1 MTGKTHTPEA
11 RSHKGHHHHRH
22 HQSHT
27 HSQEMAM
34 DHNYQNSVL
43 RRFLHTLATATTQH
57 PIESITFCLILAS
70 FSYFTLFNTI
80 RHSTFFD
87 INNIEIY
94 QPATV
99 IANPDMNFF
108 VPFDKRTNKIPR
120 NAQQLQLKQVLV
132 TATDAAAMVTLEKDG
147 DATDNGIKKSV
158 LSSVLQLQTL
168 IEDQVLV
175 APFQLWDRD
184 VLQNLV
190 HDGKVQ
196 ATVTENLETNDYL
209 FKDLRSTHII
219 KTNARASTGNDSTN
233 TATGADFASFSPALV
248 LSYAFDANGP
258 FQTRL
263 AQAWESKV
271 AHLNTPT
278 MKSQS
283 RLLEDEKS
291 TLAWIGAALLDVTH
305 KIEALVQKASNIDV
319 FVILS
324 AYMIMFCSFGLLF
337 VNMRKLGSQ
346 FTLALSVLVG
356 GGFAFMGAVITVH
369 NLGVYVN
376 PIQLSEAIPFFIITV
391 GYERAYTLSKAVLRP
406 TSNAEHAP
414 ESIQKHVVSALESV
428 GPILIRNCAIEIAVL
443 LCGFLS
449 GIPGLKEFCL
459 LAAFMLAYDLGLL
472 FTFYTAILT
481 LKLELRRIRETSK
494 SHTYFRELTIK
505 ALLGSGPE
513 NTTEKSTPV
522 SESESEHVPESV
534 SSSKTET
541 RFVAKIKLGLIVG
554 FVAMHLFNVCTT
566 LTTPSVMDAAAG
578 SSVDVAAPSVAPV
591 LQSLLAIHRA
601 SSLKDLPMI
610 VEVAPALTF
619 QHQALS
625 QSVVAHWTERPIE
638 KLFGLWSY
646 LIQDPVLSKY
656 ISLALAGSLLLNI
669 FLLNVAK
676 QSRQAPIAAT
686 VSPSASAAAAPTT
699 STVTTVV
706 ATTTKIAA
714 QKAASAPKIM
724 PGHVMKVESLPE
736 PKAVVETAIA
746 KEAQWM
752 LVRPMDD
759 CMALVKSSAGAAAI
773 TDEEIVML
781 VSNNKIPAYALEKT
795 LGDLTRAVKI
805 RRAIISRAT
814 HTKTLES
821 SLLPMHYYDYSK
833 VMGQCCENVI
843 GYMPLPV
850 GVAGP
855 FNIDG
860 EMLYLPMA
868 TTEGTLIASTSRG
881 CKAINAGGGAT
892 TVLLADGMTRGPCV
906 EFPNVIEAGAAKK
919 WLENEGLQ
927 VMQDA
932 FNSTTR
938 FGRLRKL
945 KVAVAGRLVYI
956 RFTTTTGDAMG
967 MNMISKGCERALEV
981 LGEHF
986 PNMTVVSLSGNYCTD
1001 KKPAAIN
1008 WIEGRGKSVVAE
1020 AVIPGKIVENVL
1032 KTTVRALVEL
1042 NLDKN
1047 LIGSAMAG
1055 AMGGFNAHAANILTA
1070 VYLATGQDPAQNVES
1085 SNCITLMKA
1094 INNGEDLLI
1103 SCTMPSIE
1111 VGTLGGGTALPPQAS
1126 MLEMLGVR
1134 GSHPETPG
1142 ANAQRLARIICAGV
1156 MAGELSLCAAL
1167 AAGHLV
1173 KAHMVHNRA
1182 PAAATTAAITA
1193 GPNNTTSTTTTTTTT
1208 TTKSLTLTASPVP
1221 SMEPILGSLKA

>member
-1 MTGKTHTPEA
+1 MTGKTHTPDQRA
-11 RSHKGHHHHRH
+11 RKSH
-22 HQSHT
+22 
-27 HSQEMAM
+27 HSDDLDAIAL
-34 DHNYQNSVL
+34 DSRYRNSVL
-43 RRFLHTLATATTQH
+43 RRFLHILATLTTQH
-57 PIESITFCLILAS
+57 PIESISLCLILAS
-70 FSYFTLFNTI
+70 FAYFTLFNTI

-87 INNIEIY
+87 INNVVVY

-99 IANPDMNFF
+99 IAKPGLDRFL
-108 VPFDKRTNKIPR
+108 PFDKTSKIPR

-132 TATDAAAMVTLEKDG
+132 TADPSSTIDG
-147 DATDNGIKKSV
+147 ENLNKPV
-158 LSSVLQLQTL
+158 LASVLQLQTL

-175 APFQLWDRD
+175 SPLQLWDRD
-184 VLQNLV
+184 MQSLIQDGNVL
-190 HDGKVQ
+190 
-196 ATVTENLETNDYL
+196 ATVTENIETLDYL
-209 FKDLRSTHII
+209 FKDLRSTVV
-219 KTNARASTGNDSTN
+219 KNNLVNDSTLLSGVAPE
-233 TATGADFASFSPALV
+233 TRTTPALV

-258 FQTRL
+258 FQSRL

-271 AHLNTPT
+271 AHLNMPT
-278 MKSQS
+278 LKSQS
-283 RLLEDEKS
+283 RLLQDEKS
-291 TLAWIGAALLDVTH
+291 ALAWIGAALLDVAH
-305 KIEALVQKASNIDV
+305 KIQTLVEKASTIDV
-319 FVILS
+319 VVVLT
-324 AYMIMFCSFGLLF
+324 AYFIMFCSFGLLF

-346 FTLALSVLVG
+346 FTLGLSVLVG

-406 TSNAEHAP
+406 TLVAEHVP

-449 GIPGLKEFCL
+449 GITGLKEFCL
-459 LAAFMLAYDLGLL
+459 LAAFMLFYDLALL

-481 LKLELRRIRETSK
+481 LKLELRRIRESSK
-494 SHTYFRELTIK
+494 SPTLFRELTLK
-505 ALLGSGPE
+505 ALLGSG
-513 NTTEKSTPV
+513 TDTEKPV
-522 SESESEHVPESV
+522 TDMDNDTQMPT
-534 SSSKTET
+534 KTET
-541 RFVAKIKLGLIVG
+541 RIVARIKLALIVG

-566 LTTPSVMDAAAG
+566 LTSSNIADTPLG
-578 SSVDVAAPSVAPV
+578 SSVDVTGPSIAPV
-591 LQSLLAIHRA
+591 LESLLAIHRE
-601 SSLKDLPMI
+601 STLKDLPMI

-619 QHQALS
+619 QYQAPVIS
-625 QSVVAHWTERPIE
+625 AGEWTERPLE
-638 KLFGLWSY
+638 KMVGLWSY

-656 ISLALAGSLLLNI
+656 ISLTLAASLLLNI

-676 QSRQAPIAAT
+676 QSRQAP
-686 VSPSASAAAAPTT
+686 VPAPTPAQTT

-714 QKAASAPKIM
+714 AATVTAHGRKASVTASTSSVKIQ
-724 PGHVMKVESLPE
+724 PTHVQKVESLPE
-736 PKAVVETAIA
+736 PKAVVESSLVREGDWA
-746 KEAQWM
+746 
-752 LVRPMDD
+752 LVRPAEE
-759 CMALVKSSAGAAAI
+759 CLSLIKSEAGPRAV
-773 TDEEIVML
+773 TDEELLML
-781 VSNNKIPAYALEKT
+781 VNSNKLPSYALEKT

-805 RRAIISRAT
+805 RRALISRAT
-814 HTKTLES
+814 HTKTLET

-855 FNIDG
+855 YNVDG
-860 EMLYLPMA
+860 QVLYLPMA
-868 TTEGTLIASTSRG
+868 TTEGTLVASTSRG

-906 EFPNVIEAGAAKK
+906 EFPNIIEAGACKK
-919 WLENEGLQ
+919 WLEGEGLE
-927 VMQDA
+927 VMQEA

-945 KVAVAGRLVYI
+945 KVAVAGRLVFI
-956 RFTTTTGDAMG
+956 RFSTTTGDAMG

-981 LGEHF
+981 LAERY
-986 PNMTVVSLSGNYCTD
+986 PCMSVKSLSGNYCTD

-1020 AVIPGKIVENVL
+1020 AVIPGKTVESVL
-1032 KTTVRALVEL
+1032 KTTVHNLVEL
-1042 NLDKN
+1042 NTNKN

-1085 SNCITLMKA
+1085 SNCMTLMKA
-1094 INNGEDLLI
+1094 VNDGQDLLI

-1134 GSHPETPG
+1134 GSHPDTPG

-1173 KAHMVHNRA
+1173 KAHMAHNRA
-1182 PAAATTAAITA
+1182 PATPAAITA
-1193 GPNNTTSTTTTTTTT
+1193 PPTTTAIA
-1208 TTKSLTLTASPVP
+1208 LSPSSVV
-1221 SMEPILGSLKA
+1221 SSSA

>member
-1 MTGKTHTPEA
+1 MTGKTHTPES
-11 RSHKGHHHHRH
+11 RSLKHHPNNK
-22 HQSHT
+22 
-27 HSQEMAM
+27 HSDIDTVTLDSA
-34 DHNYQNSVL
+34 YRNSAL
-43 RRFLHTLATATTQH
+43 RRFLHILATATTQH
-57 PIESITFCLILAS
+57 PIESISLCLVVAS
-70 FSYFTLFNTI
+70 FAYFTLFNTI

-87 INNIEIY
+87 INNVVVF
-94 QPATV
+94 QPTTV
-99 IANPDMNFF
+99 IALPGQSAFQL
-108 VPFDKRTNKIPR
+108 FDRRFNKVPR
-120 NAQQLQLKQVLV
+120 NAQQLQLKQVVV
-132 TATDAAAMVTLEKDG
+132 TPDASVSSLIGNDDSSSMK
-147 DATDNGIKKSV
+147 NSV
-158 LSSVLQLQTL
+158 LASVLQLQTM

-175 APFQLWDRD
+175 SPIQLWDRD
-184 VLQNLV
+184 LQSIIQ
-190 HDGKVQ
+190 DGKVL
-196 ATVTENLETNDYL
+196 ATVTENMETVDYL
-209 FKDLRSTHII
+209 FKDLRSTVLPKEIVI
-219 KTNARASTGNDSTN
+219 NSNNSATRKSATTNNN
-233 TATGADFASFSPALV
+233 IPESPALV

-263 AQAWESKV
+263 AQGWESKV
-271 AHLNTPT
+271 AHLDTPT
-278 MKSQS
+278 MRSQS

-291 TLAWIGAALLDVTH
+291 ALAWIGAALLDVAH
-305 KIEALVQKASNIDV
+305 KIQGLVQKASTIDV
-319 FVILS
+319 FVILT
-324 AYMIMFCSFGLLF
+324 AYLIMFCSFGLLF
-337 VNMRKLGSQ
+337 HNMRKLGSQ
-346 FTLALSVLVG
+346 FTLGLSVLVG

-406 TSNAEHAP
+406 TLAAEHVP
-414 ESIQKHVVSALESV
+414 ESIQKHVVTALESV
-428 GPILIRNCAIEIAVL
+428 GPILIRNCAVEIAVL

-459 LAAFMLAYDLGLL
+459 LAAFMLFYDLVIL

-494 SHTYFRELTIK
+494 SPVHFGELTLK
-505 ALLGSGPE
+505 ALLGTYGADDKQDTNSKDTSSKDTNNLKKTG
-513 NTTEKSTPV
+513 
-522 SESESEHVPESV
+522 SV
-534 SSSKTET
+534 SSTSSKTET
-541 RFVAKIKLGLIVG
+541 RIVAKIKLALIVG

-566 LTTPSVMDAAAG
+566 LTTPSTADAPIG
-578 SSVDVAAPSVAPV
+578 SSVDVTGASIAPV
-591 LQSLLAIHRA
+591 LETLLAIHRS
-601 SSLKDLPMI
+601 SSLKDMPMI
-610 VEVAPALTF
+610 VEVAPALSF
-619 QHQALS
+619 QHLAPIS
-625 QSVVAHWTERPIE
+625 STVANWTERPVE
-638 KLFGLWSY
+638 KMFALWSY
-646 LIQDPVLSKY
+646 LIQDPVISKY
-656 ISLALAGSLLLNI
+656 ISLTLAASLLLNV

-676 QSRQAPIAAT
+676 QSRQAPVT
-686 VSPSASAAAAPTT
+686 VTSAQTTNVSSPSTT
-699 STVTTVV
+699 TVTTVV

-714 QKAASAPKIM
+714 PASTPKPQPTHIQ
-724 PGHVMKVESLPE
+724 KVESIPE
-736 PKAVVETAIA
+736 PKAVVDTVIL
-746 KEAQWM
+746 KEGDWAM
-752 LVRPMDD
+752 VRSAEE
-759 CMALVKSSAGAAAI
+759 CIALVKSPGGATAVS
-773 TDEEIVML
+773 DEELVML
-781 VSNNKIPAYALEKT
+781 VNSNKLPSYALEKT

-805 RRAIISRAT
+805 RRALISRAT

-833 VMGQCCENVI
+833 IIGQCCENVI

-855 FNIDG
+855 INVDG
-860 EMLYLPMA
+860 QMLYLPMA
-868 TTEGTLIASTSRG
+868 TTEGTLVASTSRG

-906 EFPNVIEAGAAKK
+906 EFHNVTEAGACKK
-919 WLENEGLQ
+919 WLDSEDGLKT
-927 VMQDA
+927 MQDA

-956 RFTTTTGDAMG
+956 RFSTTTGDAMG
-967 MNMISKGCERALEV
+967 MNMISKGCERALEI
-981 LGEHF
+981 LGERF
-986 PNMTVVSLSGNYCTD
+986 PTMSIVSLSGNYCTD

-1032 KTTVRALVEL
+1032 KTTVKALVEL
-1042 NLDKN
+1042 NLNKN

-1094 INNGEDLLI
+1094 INNDQDLLI

-1182 PAAATTAAITA
+1182 QPAAITA
-1193 GPNNTTSTTTTTTTT
+1193 GPASSTTTTTTTT
-1208 TTKSLTLTASPVP
+1208 TTSATALAITS
-1221 SMEPILGSLKA
+1221 SASSSS

>member
-11 RSHKGHHHHRH
+11 RPQKGHI
-22 HQSHT
+22 
-27 HSQEMAM
+27 AM
-34 DHNYQNSVL
+34 DDNYQNSAL
-43 RRFLHTLATATTQH
+43 RKFLHTLASATTQH
-57 PIESITFCLILAS
+57 PIESITFCLIFAS

-87 INNIEIY
+87 INNVVVY

-99 IANPDMNFF
+99 IANPGMDYF
-108 VPFDKRTNKIPR
+108 VSFDKRTSKIPR

-132 TATDAAAMVTLEKDG
+132 TAADPAAMTLDG
-147 DATDNGIKKSV
+147 EAESNLKKSV
-158 LSSVLQLQTL
+158 LSSVLQLQNL

-175 APFQLWDRD
+175 APLQLWDRD
-184 VLQNLV
+184 MKSLIQN
-190 HDGKVQ
+190 GKVQ

-209 FKDLRSTHII
+209 FKDLRSTQLS
-219 KTNARASTGNDSTN
+219 KLSNATSTIVS
-233 TATGADFASFSPALV
+233 SPALV

-258 FQTRL
+258 FQSRL

-271 AHLNTPT
+271 AHLDTPT

-291 TLAWIGAALLDVTH
+291 AIAWIGAALLDVTH
-305 KIEALVQKASNIDV
+305 KIEGLVEKASSIDV
-319 FVILS
+319 FVILT
-324 AYMIMFCSFGLLF
+324 AYFIMFCSFGLLF

-346 FTLALSVLVG
+346 FTLGLSVLVG

-406 TSNAEHAP
+406 TLNEHVP
-414 ESIQKHVVSALESV
+414 ESIQKHVVSAIESV
-428 GPILIRNCAIEIAVL
+428 GPLLIRNCAIEIAVL

-459 LAAFMLAYDLGLL
+459 LAAFMLFYDLALL

-494 SHTYFRELTIK
+494 SPTYFRELTIK
-505 ALLGSGPE
+505 ALLGSAE
-513 NTTEKSTPV
+513 NTEKPTPV
-522 SESESEHVPESV
+522 SEAL
-534 SSSKTET
+534 SSKTET

-566 LTTPSVMDAAAG
+566 LTTPTVVEATTG
-578 SSVDVAAPSVAPV
+578 SSVDVAAASVAPV
-591 LQSLLAIHRA
+591 LQSLLTIHRA

-619 QHQALS
+619 QHQAIS

-638 KLFGLWSY
+638 KMFDLWSY

-676 QSRQAPIAAT
+676 QSRQG
-686 VSPSASAAAAPTT
+686 PTT
-699 STVTTVV
+699 STTSTPTSPSTTTTVV

-714 QKAASAPKIM
+714 QKPAPVKIM

-736 PKAVVETAIA
+736 PKAVVESAIA
-746 KEAQWM
+746 KESWA
-752 LVRPMDD
+752 LVRPMEE
-759 CMALVKSSAGAAAI
+759 CMAIVKSPAGAAAVS
-773 TDEEIVML
+773 DEEIVML
-781 VSNNKIPAYALEKT
+781 VNNNKIRSHALEKT

-805 RRAIISRAT
+805 RRALISRAT
-814 HTKTLES
+814 HTKTLET

-860 EMLYLPMA
+860 ESLYLPMA
-868 TTEGTLIASTSRG
+868 TTEGCLVASTSRG

-906 EFPNVIEAGAAKK
+906 EFPNIIEAGAAKK
-919 WLENEGLQ
+919 WLEGEGLQ

-956 RFTTTTGDAMG
+956 RFSTTTGDAMG
-967 MNMISKGCERALEV
+967 MNMISKGCEKALEV
-981 LGEHF
+981 LGEKF
-986 PNMTVVSLSGNYCTD
+986 PSMSIVSLSGNYCTD

-1020 AVIPGKIVENVL
+1020 AVIPGKIVETVL
-1032 KTTVRALVEL
+1032 KTTVNALVEV
-1042 NLDKN
+1042 NLSKN

-1055 AMGGFNAHAANILTA
+1055 AMGGFNAQAANILTA

-1094 INNGEDLLI
+1094 VNDGQDLWI

-1126 MLEMLGVR
+1126 MLDLMGVR

-1156 MAGELSLCAAL
+1156 MAGELSLLAAL

-1173 KAHMVHNRA
+1173 KSHMAHNRA
-1182 PAAATTAAITA
+1182 QPAMITA
-1193 GPNNTTSTTTTTTTT
+1193 GPGTTTTTTTSTTT
-1208 TTKSLTLTASPVP
+1208 TTKSLTLTASLVPEPV
-1221 SMEPILGSLKA
+1221 LGSCIKS

>member
-1 MTGKTHTPEA
+1 MISTASPWTRA
-11 RSHKGHHHHRH
+11 I
-22 HQSHT
+22 
-27 HSQEMAM
+27 
-34 DHNYQNSVL
+34 
-43 RRFLHTLATATTQH
+43 LHALASATTQH
-57 PIESITFCLILAS
+57 PIESITLCLILAS
-70 FSYFTLFNTI
+70 FAYFTLFNTI

-87 INNIEIY
+87 INNVVVY

-99 IANPDMNFF
+99 IANPGADRFL
-108 VPFDKRTNKIPR
+108 PFDKRTTKVPR
-120 NAQQLQLKQVLV
+120 NAQLLQLNQVLI
-132 TATDAAAMVTLEKDG
+132 TADPSEQS
-147 DATDNGIKKSV
+147 DNALKKS
-158 LSSVLQLQTL
+158 LLPSVLQLQTL

-175 APFQLWDRD
+175 SPIQLWDRD
-184 VLQNLV
+184 MQSLVKDDSVLV
-190 HDGKVQ
+190 
-196 ATVTENLETNDYL
+196 TVTDNVETLDYL
-209 FKDLRSTHII
+209 FKDLRSVS
-219 KTNARASTGNDSTN
+219 KTDAFNDSAAVTSSSSR
-233 TATGADFASFSPALV
+233 APALV

-258 FQTRL
+258 FQSRL
-263 AQAWESKV
+263 AQTWESKV
-271 AHLNTPT
+271 AHLHTPT
-278 MKSQS
+278 IKSQS
-283 RLLEDEKS
+283 TILQGEKS
-291 TLAWIGAALLDVTH
+291 ALAWIGAALLDVAH
-305 KIEALVQKASNIDV
+305 KIQDLVQKASTIDV
-319 FVILS
+319 FVILT
-324 AYMIMFCSFGLLF
+324 AYFIMFCSFGLLF

-346 FTLALSVLVG
+346 FTLGLSVLAG

-406 TSNAEHAP
+406 TLAAEHVP

-459 LAAFMLAYDLGLL
+459 LAAFMLFYDLCIL

-481 LKLELRRIRETSK
+481 LKLELRRIRESSK
-494 SHTYFRELTIK
+494 SPTYFRELTLM
-505 ALLGSGPE
+505 ALLGTGAETME
-513 NTTEKSTPV
+513 NQSPV
-522 SESESEHVPESV
+522 SKATP
-534 SSSKTET
+534 SKTEN
-541 RFVAKIKLGLIVG
+541 RIVARMKLAMIVG

-566 LTTPSVMDAAAG
+566 LTTTTDSGVPLG
-578 SSVDVAAPSVAPV
+578 SSVDVTSPVIAPV
-591 LQSLLAIHRA
+591 LESLLAVHRA
-601 SSLKDLPMI
+601 STLKDMPMI
-610 VEVAPALTF
+610 VEVSPALTF
-619 QHQALS
+619 QHLAPVVSAGS
-625 QSVVAHWTERPIE
+625 QWTERPLE
-638 KLFGLWSY
+638 KMFGLWSY

-656 ISLALAGSLLLNI
+656 ITLTLAASLLLNI

-676 QSRQAPIAAT
+676 QSRQAPALSAAPSSAPAS
-686 VSPSASAAAAPTT
+686 SPSTT
-699 STVTTVV
+699 TVTTVV

-714 QKAASAPKIM
+714 PSHAVSTAPVKIQ
-724 PGHVMKVESLPE
+724 KVESLPE
-736 PKAVVETAIA
+736 PKAVVESSSS
-746 KEAQWM
+746 KEGNWA
-752 LVRPMDD
+752 LVRPLEE
-759 CMALVKSSAGAAAI
+759 CLALVKSPGGASSV
-773 TDEEIVML
+773 TDEEL
-781 VSNNKIPAYALEKT
+781 T

-805 RRAIISRAT
+805 RRALISRAT
-814 HTKTLES
+814 TTKTLET
-821 SLLPMHYYDYSK
+821 SLLPMHHYDYSK

-843 GYMPLPV
+843 GYMPIPV

-855 FNIDG
+855 FNVDG
-860 EMLYLPMA
+860 HVLYLPMA

-906 EFPNVIEAGAAKK
+906 EFPNIIEAGACKN
-919 WLENEGLQ
+919 WLENEGLE
-927 VMQDA
+927 VMQEA

-956 RFTTTTGDAMG
+956 RFSTTTGDAMG
-967 MNMISKGCERALEV
+967 MNMISKGCERALEI
-981 LGEHF
+981 LGEKF
-986 PNMTVVSLSGNYCTD
+986 PSMSIISLSGNYCTD

-1020 AVIPGKIVENVL
+1020 AVIPGKVVENVL
-1032 KTTVRALVEL
+1032 KTTVAALVEL

-1094 INNGEDLLI
+1094 INNGHDLLI

-1182 PAAATTAAITA
+1182 QPTPAAITA
-1193 GPNNTTSTTTTTTTT
+1193 STTTSTA
-1208 TTKSLTLTASPVP
+1208 LTVSSPSAVVLSSATHTSSVGTPSSTPAPASSP
-1221 SMEPILGSLKA
+1221 SSTEPILGSCIKS

>member
-11 RSHKGHHHHRH
+11 RSHKGQHI
-22 HQSHT
+22 
-27 HSQEMAM
+27 AM
-34 DHNYQNSVL
+34 DDNYQNSAL
-43 RRFLHTLATATTQH
+43 RKFLHTLASATTQR

-87 INNIEIY
+87 INNVIVY

-99 IANPDMNFF
+99 IANPGMDYF
-108 VPFDKRTNKIPR
+108 VSFDKRTSKIPR

-132 TATDAAAMVTLEKDG
+132 TAADPAAMIALEG
-147 DATDNGIKKSV
+147 ETAESNLKKSV
-158 LSSVLQLQTL
+158 LSSVLQLQNL

-175 APFQLWDRD
+175 APLQLWDRD
-184 VLQNLV
+184 MQSLIQ
-190 HDGKVQ
+190 DGKVQ

-209 FKDLRSTHII
+209 FKDLRSTLLSKPTSNI
-219 KTNARASTGNDSTN
+219 STS
-233 TATGADFASFSPALV
+233 SPPSPALV

-258 FQTRL
+258 FQSRL

-271 AHLNTPT
+271 AHLDTPT

-291 TLAWIGAALLDVTH
+291 AVAWIGAALLDVAY
-305 KIEALVQKASNIDV
+305 KIEGLVQKASSIDV
-319 FVILS
+319 FVILT
-324 AYMIMFCSFGLLF
+324 AYLIMFCSFGLLF

-346 FTLALSVLVG
+346 FTLGLSVLVG

-406 TSNAEHAP
+406 TLNAEQVP
-414 ESIQKHVVSALESV
+414 ESIQKHVVSAIESV

-459 LAAFMLAYDLGLL
+459 LAAFMLFYDLGLL

-494 SHTYFRELTIK
+494 SPTYFRELTIK
-505 ALLGSGPE
+505 ALLGSAE
-513 NTTEKSTPV
+513 NTEKPTPV
-522 SESESEHVPESV
+522 SEALA
-534 SSSKTET
+534 SKTET

-566 LTTPSVMDAAAG
+566 LTTPTIADATIG
-578 SSVDVAAPSVAPV
+578 SSVDVTAASVAPV
-591 LQSLLAIHRA
+591 LQSLLAIHRS

-619 QHQALS
+619 QHQAIS

-638 KLFGLWSY
+638 KMFGLWSY

-676 QSRQAPIAAT
+676 QSRQAPAT
-686 VSPSASAAAAPTT
+686 TTITASTPASPSST
-699 STVTTVV
+699 TVTTVV

-714 QKAASAPKIM
+714 QKPAPVKIM

-736 PKAVVETAIA
+736 PKAVVESAIV
-746 KEAQWM
+746 KESWA
-752 LVRPMDD
+752 LVRPMDE
-759 CMALVKSSAGAAAI
+759 CMAIVKSSAGAAAI
-773 TDEEIVML
+773 SDEEIVML
-781 VSNNKIPAYALEKT
+781 VNNNKIPSYALEKT

-805 RRAIISRAT
+805 RRALISRAT
-814 HTKTLES
+814 HTKTLET

-833 VMGQCCENVI
+833 IVGQCCENVI

-855 FNIDG
+855 FNVDG
-860 EMLYLPMA
+860 ESLYLPMA
-868 TTEGTLIASTSRG
+868 TTEGTLVASTSRG

-906 EFPNVIEAGAAKK
+906 EFPNIIEAGAAKK
-919 WLENEGLQ
+919 WLEGEGLQ

-956 RFTTTTGDAMG
+956 RFSTTTGDAMG

-981 LGEHF
+981 LGEKF
-986 PNMTVVSLSGNYCTD
+986 PSMSMVSLSGNYCTD

-1020 AVIPGKIVENVL
+1020 AVIPGKIVETVL
-1032 KTTVRALVEL
+1032 KTTVDALVEL

-1094 INNGEDLLI
+1094 INNGQDLLI

-1111 VGTLGGGTALPPQAS
+1111 VGTLGGGTSLPPQAS
-1126 MLEMLGVR
+1126 MLDMLGVR
-1134 GSHPETPG
+1134 GSHSETPG

-1173 KAHMVHNRA
+1173 KAHMAHNRA
-1182 PAAATTAAITA
+1182 QPAITA
-1193 GPNNTTSTTTTTTTT
+1193 APGTTTTTTTSTTT
-1208 TTKSLTLTASPVP
+1208 TTKSLTLTASSVVP
-1221 SMEPILGSLKA
+1221 SEPVLGSCIKS

>member
-1 MTGKTHTPEA
+1 MTGKTHTPEV
-11 RSHKGHHHHRH
+11 RSSKDHTNRRRSLLSPQRLHP
-22 HQSHT
+22 HQHDDLDAIAFDSH
-27 HSQEMAM
+27 
-34 DHNYQNSVL
+34 YQNSVL
-43 RRFLHTLATATTQH
+43 RRFLNTLASATTMH
-57 PIESITFCLILAS
+57 PIESISLCLILAS
-70 FSYFTLFNTI
+70 FAYFTLFNTI

-87 INNIEIY
+87 INKVVVY
-94 QPATV
+94 QPTTV
-99 IANPDMNFF
+99 IANPGMDRFL
-108 VPFDKRTNKIPR
+108 PFDKRTNKIPR
-120 NAQQLQLKQVLV
+120 NAQQLQLNQVLI
-132 TATDAAAMVTLEKDG
+132 TADPSAVDSDRDTILNSAS
-147 DATDNGIKKSV
+147 KKSM
-158 LSSVLQLQTL
+158 LASVLQLQTL

-175 APFQLWDRD
+175 SPIQLWDRD
-184 VLQNLV
+184 MQSLV
-190 HDGKVQ
+190 QDGNIL
-196 ATVTENLETNDYL
+196 ATVTENMETVDYL
-209 FKDLRSTHII
+209 FKDLRSTVIP
-219 KTNARASTGNDSTN
+219 TTANDSTPSPSSP
-233 TATGADFASFSPALV
+233 APALV

-258 FQTRL
+258 YQSRL
-263 AQAWESKV
+263 GHAWESKV
-271 AHLNTPT
+271 AHLHTPT

-283 RLLEDEKS
+283 RILEDEKS
-291 TLAWIGAALLDVTH
+291 AIAWVGTALLDVAH
-305 KIEALVQKASNIDV
+305 QIQGLVQKASTIDV
-319 FVILS
+319 FVILT
-324 AYMIMFCSFGLLF
+324 AYIIMFCSFGLLF

-346 FTLALSVLVG
+346 CTLALSVLVG

-369 NLGVYVN
+369 NMGVYVN

-406 TSNAEHAP
+406 TLDAKHVP
-414 ESIQKHVVSALESV
+414 ESIQKHVVSAIESV
-428 GPILIRNCAIEIAVL
+428 GPILIRNCAVEIAVL

-449 GIPGLKEFCL
+449 GIPGLREFCL
-459 LAAFMLAYDLGLL
+459 LAAFMLFYDLCILL
-472 FTFYTAILT
+472 TFYTAILT
-481 LKLELRRIRETSK
+481 LKLELRRIRESSK
-494 SHTYFRELTIK
+494 SHAYFRELTLM
-505 ALLGSGPE
+505 ALLGTGTE
-513 NTTEKSTPV
+513 TTEKQSLSSKATPT
-522 SESESEHVPESV
+522 
-534 SSSKTET
+534 KTET
-541 RFVAKIKLGLIVG
+541 RIVARLKLAMIVG

-566 LTTPSVMDAAAG
+566 LTTSTVADTPLG
-578 SSVDVAAPSVAPV
+578 SSVDVTSPSIAPV
-591 LQSLLAIHRA
+591 LESLLAVHRT

-610 VEVAPALTF
+610 VEVAPALAF
-619 QHQALS
+619 QHQA
-625 QSVVAHWTERPIE
+625 SVASAGANWTERPIE
-638 KLFGLWSY
+638 KMFGLWSY

-656 ISLALAGSLLLNI
+656 ISLTLAASLLLNI

-676 QSRQAPIAAT
+676 QSRQAPAPAT
-686 VSPSASAAAAPTT
+686 SYASPAAPSTT
-699 STVTTVV
+699 TVTTVV

-714 QKAASAPKIM
+714 QPQQTASPATASSVMIQPTRIQKI
-724 PGHVMKVESLPE
+724 ECLAE
-736 PKAVVETAIA
+736 PQAVVESTLNKDNFA
-746 KEAQWM
+746 
-752 LVRPMDD
+752 LVRPAEE
-759 CMALVKSSAGAAAI
+759 CMTLVKSSAGASSV
-773 TDEEIVML
+773 TDEELIML
-781 VSNNKIPAYALEKT
+781 VSSNKIPSYALEKT

-805 RRAIISRAT
+805 RRALISRAT
-814 HTKTLES
+814 HTKSLES
-821 SLLPMHYYDYSK
+821 SLLPMYYYDYSK

-860 EMLYLPMA
+860 QVLYLPMA
-868 TTEGTLIASTSRG
+868 TTEGCLVASTSRG

-906 EFPNVIEAGAAKK
+906 EFPNVIDAGACKR
-919 WLENEGLQ
+919 WLESDGLE
-927 VMQDA
+927 VMQEA

-981 LGEHF
+981 LGEKF
-986 PNMTVVSLSGNYCTD
+986 PSMSIVSLSGNYCTD

-1020 AVIPGKIVENVL
+1020 AVIPGKIVESVL
-1032 KTTVRALVEL
+1032 KTTVNALVEL
-1042 NLDKN
+1042 NVDKN

-1055 AMGGFNAHAANILTA
+1055 AVGGFNAHAANILTA
-1070 VYLATGQDPAQNVES
+1070 IYLATGQDPAQNVES

-1094 INNGEDLLI
+1094 INNGQDLHI

-1173 KAHMVHNRA
+1173 KSHMAHNRA
-1182 PAAATTAAITA
+1182 QPTPAAIT
-1193 GPNNTTSTTTTTTTT
+1193 GPATTTASTSAALITSTPHTSSSPA
-1208 TTKSLTLTASPVP
+1208 SL
-1221 SMEPILGSLKA
+1221 EPIVGSCIKS

>member
-1 MTGKTHTPEA
+1 MTGKTHTPES
-11 RSHKGHHHHRH
+11 RSLKHHP
-22 HQSHT
+22 
-27 HSQEMAM
+27 
-34 DHNYQNSVL
+34 NNNSSDIDTVALDSAYRNSAL
-43 RRFLHTLATATTQH
+43 RRFLHILATATTQH
-57 PIESITFCLILAS
+57 PIESISLCLVVAS
-70 FSYFTLFNTI
+70 FAYFTLFNTI

-87 INNIEIY
+87 INNVVVY
-94 QPATV
+94 QPTTV
-99 IANPDMNFF
+99 IALPGQNAFQL
-108 VPFDKRTNKIPR
+108 FDRRFNKVPR
-120 NAQQLQLKQVLV
+120 NAQQLQLKQVVV
-132 TATDAAAMVTLEKDG
+132 TPDASVSSLIGNDDSSSMK
-147 DATDNGIKKSV
+147 NSV
-158 LSSVLQLQTL
+158 LASVLQLQTM

-175 APFQLWDRD
+175 SPIQLWDRD
-184 VLQNLV
+184 LQSIIQ
-190 HDGKVQ
+190 DGKVL
-196 ATVTENLETNDYL
+196 ATVTENMETIDYL
-209 FKDLRSTHII
+209 FKDLRSTVLPKEILI
-219 KTNARASTGNDSTN
+219 NSDSNSTARKS
-233 TATGADFASFSPALV
+233 ATTSSNNIPESPALV

-263 AQAWESKV
+263 SQGWESK
-271 AHLNTPT
+271 
-278 MKSQS
+278 
-283 RLLEDEKS
+283 DEKS
-291 TLAWIGAALLDVTH
+291 ALAWIGAALLDVAH
-305 KIEALVQKASNIDV
+305 KIQGLVQKASTIDV
-319 FVILS
+319 FVILT
-324 AYMIMFCSFGLLF
+324 AYFIMFCSFGLLF
-337 VNMRKLGSQ
+337 HNMRKLGSQ
-346 FTLALSVLVG
+346 FTLGVSVLVG

-406 TSNAEHAP
+406 TLAAEHVP
-414 ESIQKHVVSALESV
+414 ESIQKHVVTALESV
-428 GPILIRNCAIEIAVL
+428 GPILIRNCAVEIAVL

-459 LAAFMLAYDLGLL
+459 LAAFMLFYDLVIL

-494 SHTYFRELTIK
+494 SPVHFSELTLK
-505 ALLGSGPE
+505 ALLGTYGADDKQDTNSKDT
-513 NTTEKSTPV
+513 NNLKKAS
-522 SESESEHVPESV
+522 SV
-534 SSSKTET
+534 SSSSTSKTET
-541 RFVAKIKLGLIVG
+541 RIVAKIKLALIVG

-566 LTTPSVMDAAAG
+566 LTTSTVTDAPTG
-578 SSVDVAAPSVAPV
+578 SSVDVTGASIAPV
-591 LQSLLAIHRA
+591 LETLLTIHRS
-601 SSLKDLPMI
+601 SSLKDMPMI
-610 VEVAPALTF
+610 VEVAPALSF
-619 QHQALS
+619 QHLAPIS
-625 QSVVAHWTERPIE
+625 STGANWTERPLE
-638 KLFGLWSY
+638 KMFALWSY
-646 LIQDPVLSKY
+646 LIQDPVISKY
-656 ISLALAGSLLLNI
+656 ISLALAASLLLNV

-676 QSRQAPIAAT
+676 QSRQAPIT
-686 VSPSASAAAAPTT
+686 VTSAQTTNVSSPSTT
-699 STVTTVV
+699 TVTTVV

-714 QKAASAPKIM
+714 PASTPKPQPTHIQ
-724 PGHVMKVESLPE
+724 KVECLPE
-736 PKAVVETAIA
+736 PKAAVDTVILQEGDWA
-746 KEAQWM
+746 M
-752 LVRPMDD
+752 VRSAEE
-759 CMALVKSSAGAAAI
+759 CIALVKSPAGATAVS
-773 TDEEIVML
+773 DEELVML
-781 VSNNKIPAYALEKT
+781 VKSNKIPSYALEKT

-805 RRAIISRAT
+805 RRALISRAT

-833 VMGQCCENVI
+833 IVGQCCENVI

-855 FNIDG
+855 FNVDG

-868 TTEGTLIASTSRG
+868 TTEGTLVASTSRG

-906 EFPNVIEAGAAKK
+906 EFPNVTEAGACKR
-919 WLENEGLQ
+919 WLDTEDGLKT
-927 VMQDA
+927 MQDA

-945 KVAVAGRLVYI
+945 KIAVAGRLVYI
-956 RFTTTTGDAMG
+956 RFSTTTGDAMG
-967 MNMISKGCERALEV
+967 MNMISKGCERALEI
-981 LGEHF
+981 LGERY
-986 PNMTVVSLSGNYCTD
+986 PNMSVVSLSGNYCTD

-1032 KTTVRALVEL
+1032 KTTVKALVEL
-1042 NLDKN
+1042 NLSKN

-1094 INNGEDLLI
+1094 INNDQDLLI

-1173 KAHMVHNRA
+1173 KAHMAHNRA
-1182 PAAATTAAITA
+1182 QPAITA
-1193 GPNNTTSTTTTTTTT
+1193 GPTSSTTTTTTTT
-1208 TTKSLTLTASPVP
+1208 TTSATALAITSSASSTSLPPASSTAPVSGSCIKS
-1221 SMEPILGSLKA
+1221 

>member
-1 MTGKTHTPEA
+1 MTGKTHTPEVRA
-11 RSHKGHHHHRH
+11 SKDHNQGRRGHVAQQRHHRPQH
-22 HQSHT
+22 DDFHAIALDSH
-27 HSQEMAM
+27 
-34 DHNYQNSVL
+34 YQNSAL
-43 RRFLHTLATATTQH
+43 RRFLHTLASAATMH
-57 PIESITFCLILAS
+57 PIESISLCLILAS
-70 FSYFTLFNTI
+70 FAYFTLFNTI

-87 INNIEIY
+87 INKVVVY
-94 QPATV
+94 QPTTV
-99 IANPDMNFF
+99 IANPGMDRFL
-108 VPFDKRTNKIPR
+108 PFDKRTNKIPR
-120 NAQQLQLKQVLV
+120 NAQQLHLNQVLV
-132 TATDAAAMVTLEKDG
+132 TADPSTIASWIESEQDTILNS
-147 DATDNGIKKSV
+147 TPKKSM
-158 LSSVLQLQTL
+158 LASVLQLQTL

-175 APFQLWDRD
+175 SPIQLWDRD
-184 VLQNLV
+184 VQGLIQ
-190 HDGKVQ
+190 DGNIL
-196 ATVTENLETNDYL
+196 ATVTENIETVDYL
-209 FKDLRSTHII
+209 FKDIRSTVVPSSLSGN
-219 KTNARASTGNDSTN
+219 TTSASSRL
-233 TATGADFASFSPALV
+233 PALV

-258 FQTRL
+258 YQSRL
-263 AQAWESKV
+263 AHGWESKV
-271 AHLNTPT
+271 AHLHTPT

-283 RLLEDEKS
+283 RILDDEKS
-291 TLAWIGAALLDVTH
+291 AMAWIGAALLDVAH
-305 KIEALVQKASNIDV
+305 KIQGLVQKASTIDV
-319 FVILS
+319 FVILT
-324 AYMIMFCSFGLLF
+324 AYFIMFCSFGLLF
-337 VNMRKLGSQ
+337 VNMRKIGSQ
-346 FTLALSVLVG
+346 CTLGLSVLVG

-406 TSNAEHAP
+406 TLDAEHVP
-414 ESIQKHVVSALESV
+414 ESIQKHVVSAIESV

-459 LAAFMLAYDLGLL
+459 LAAFMLFYDLCLL

-481 LKLELRRIRETSK
+481 LKLELRRIRESSK
-494 SHTYFRELTIK
+494 SHTYFRELTLM
-505 ALLGSGPE
+505 ALLGSGAEP
-513 NTTEKSTPV
+513 TEKRNLDSKAMPT
-522 SESESEHVPESV
+522 
-534 SSSKTET
+534 KTET
-541 RFVAKIKLGLIVG
+541 RIVARLKLAMIVG

-566 LTTPSVMDAAAG
+566 LTTSTVVDTPLG
-578 SSVDVAAPSVAPV
+578 SSVDVTSPSIAPV
-591 LQSLLAIHRA
+591 LDSLLAVHRT

-610 VEVAPALTF
+610 VEVAPALAF
-619 QHQALS
+619 QHQA
-625 QSVVAHWTERPIE
+625 SVTSTGAHWTERPIE
-638 KLFGLWSY
+638 KMFGLWSY

-656 ISLALAGSLLLNI
+656 ISLTLAASLLLNI

-676 QSRQAPIAAT
+676 QSRQAPAPIATQASST
-686 VSPSASAAAAPTT
+686 TAPSTT
-699 STVTTVV
+699 TVTTVV

-714 QKAASAPKIM
+714 QTQQSASLAASATS
-724 PGHVMKVESLPE
+724 VMIQPTRIQKLDCLPQ
-736 PKAVVETAIA
+736 PQAVVESALNKDSMA
-746 KEAQWM
+746 
-752 LVRPMDD
+752 LVRSAEE
-759 CMALVKSSAGAAAI
+759 CLALVKSPAGPSSV
-773 TDEEIVML
+773 TDEELVML
-781 VSNNKIPAYALEKT
+781 VNSNKIPAYALEKT

-805 RRAIISRAT
+805 RRALISRAT
-814 HTKTLES
+814 HTKTLEN
-821 SLLPMHYYDYSK
+821 SLLPMYYYDYTK

-860 EMLYLPMA
+860 QMLYLPMA
-868 TTEGTLIASTSRG
+868 TTEGCLVASTSRG

-906 EFPNVIEAGAAKK
+906 EFPSIVDAGACKK
-919 WLENEGLQ
+919 WLESDGLK
-927 VMQDA
+927 VMQEA

-938 FGRLRKL
+938 FGRLQKL

-956 RFTTTTGDAMG
+956 RFSTTTGDAMG
-967 MNMISKGCERALEV
+967 MNMISKGCERALEI
-981 LGEHF
+981 LGEKF
-986 PNMTVVSLSGNYCTD
+986 PSMSIVSLSGNYCTD

-1020 AVIPGKIVENVL
+1020 AVIPGKIVESVL
-1032 KTTVRALVEL
+1032 KTTVDALVEL
-1042 NLDKN
+1042 NTDKN

-1070 VYLATGQDPAQNVES
+1070 IYLATGQDPAQNVES

-1094 INNGEDLLI
+1094 INHGQDLLI

-1126 MLEMLGVR
+1126 MLDLLGVR

-1173 KAHMVHNRA
+1173 KSHMAHNRA
-1182 PAAATTAAITA
+1182 QPTPGAIT
-1193 GPNNTTSTTTTTTTT
+1193 GPATTTTTTTT
-1208 TTKSLTLTASPVP
+1208 TSAATLTLTAPPSNTSSAITVASSPSV
-1221 SMEPILGSLKA
+1221 EPIVGSCIKS

>member
-1 MTGKTHTPEA
+1 MTGKTHTPEP
-11 RSHKGHHHHRH
+11 RTGKQQQHHNLHHDVDSIALDDR
-22 HQSHT
+22 
-27 HSQEMAM
+27 
-34 DHNYQNSVL
+34 YQNSVL
-43 RRFLHTLATATTQH
+43 RRFLHTLASATTQH
-57 PIESITFCLILAS
+57 PIESITLSLILAS
-70 FSYFTLFNTI
+70 FAYFTLFNTI

-87 INNIEIY
+87 INNVVVY

-99 IANPDMNFF
+99 IARPGMDHFL
-108 VPFDKRTNKIPR
+108 PFDKRTSKIPR
-120 NAQQLQLKQVLV
+120 NAQQLQLNQVLV
-132 TATDAAAMVTLEKDG
+132 TVDPLAATSWIDADSQDASSTNGDQKKTLL
-147 DATDNGIKKSV
+147 A
-158 LSSVLQLQTL
+158 SVLQLQTL

-175 APFQLWDRD
+175 SPIQLWERD
-184 VLQNLV
+184 IQSLVKDGNVL
-190 HDGKVQ
+190 
-196 ATVTENLETNDYL
+196 ATVTENMETVDYL
-209 FKDLRSTHII
+209 FKDLRSTVVS
-219 KTNARASTGNDSTN
+219 KNSVLSVNDSSVN
-233 TATGADFASFSPALV
+233 SDQVSSSASGSPALV
-248 LSYAFDANGP
+248 LSYAFDSNGP
-258 FQTRL
+258 FQSRL
-263 AQAWESKV
+263 AKNWESKV
-271 AHLNTPT
+271 AQLHTPT

-283 RLLEDEKS
+283 KILQDEKS
-291 TLAWIGAALLDVTH
+291 ALAWVGAALLDVAS
-305 KIEALVQKASNIDV
+305 KIQGLVEKASTIDV
-319 FVILS
+319 FVILT
-324 AYMIMFCSFGLLF
+324 AYFIMLCSFGLLF

-406 TSNAEHAP
+406 TLAAGHVP

-459 LAAFMLAYDLGLL
+459 MAAFMLFYDLCVL

-481 LKLELRRIRETSK
+481 LKLELRRIRESSK
-494 SHTYFRELTIK
+494 SPTYFRELTLM
-505 ALLGSGPE
+505 ALLGTSPE
-513 NTTEKSTPV
+513 TTIPEKQNNTSKAAPT
-522 SESESEHVPESV
+522 
-534 SSSKTET
+534 KTET
-541 RFVAKIKLGLIVG
+541 RIVARIKLALIVG

-566 LTTPSVMDAAAG
+566 LTPSMTADNQAG
-578 SSVDVAAPSVAPV
+578 SSVDITSPTIAPI
-591 LQSLLAIHRA
+591 LDTLLAVHRA
-601 SSLKDLPMI
+601 SSLKDFPMI
-610 VEVAPALTF
+610 VEVAPALAF
-619 QHQALS
+619 QHQSAVA
-625 QSVVAHWTERPIE
+625 SVVANWTERPLE
-638 KLFGLWSY
+638 KMFGLWSY

-656 ISLALAGSLLLNI
+656 ISLTLGASLLLNI

-676 QSRQAPIAAT
+676 LSRQAPVPT
-686 VSPSASAAAAPTT
+686 TTSPSTT
-699 STVTTVV
+699 TVTTVV

-714 QKAASAPKIM
+714 PAQASKTSSASSTVSAVKIQPTHVQKL
-724 PGHVMKVESLPE
+724 ESLPE
-736 PKAVVETAIA
+736 PKAVVESPLV
-746 KEAQWM
+746 KEGEWA
-752 LVRPMDD
+752 LVRSMEE
-759 CMALVKSSAGAAAI
+759 CLALVKTPGGAASV
-773 TDEEIVML
+773 TDEELLML
-781 VSNNKIPAYALEKT
+781 VNGNKIPSYALEKT

-805 RRAIISRAT
+805 RRALISRAT

-833 VMGQCCENVI
+833 VIGQCCENVI

-868 TTEGTLIASTSRG
+868 TTEGCLVASTSRG

-906 EFPNVIEAGAAKK
+906 EFPNIVDAGACKR
-919 WLENEGLQ
+919 WLEDEGLQ

-981 LGEHF
+981 LGEKF
-986 PNMTVVSLSGNYCTD
+986 PTMSIVSLSGNYCTD

-1020 AVIPGKIVENVL
+1020 AIIPGKIVETVL
-1032 KTTVRALVEL
+1032 KTTVSALVEL
-1042 NLDKN
+1042 NMDKN

-1094 INNGEDLLI
+1094 INNGQDLLI

-1126 MLEMLGVR
+1126 MLDMLGVR
-1134 GSHPETPG
+1134 GSHSVTPG

-1156 MAGELSLCAAL
+1156 MAGELSLCSAL

-1173 KAHMVHNRA
+1173 KSHMEHNRA
-1182 PAAATTAAITA
+1182 QPTPAAITA
-1193 GPNNTTSTTTTTTTT
+1193 APTTTSTA
-1208 TTKSLTLTASPVP
+1208 LTMSAAGPVILSSTSASSTASPSSASV
-1221 SMEPILGSLKA
+1221 EPILGSCIKS

>member
-1 MTGKTHTPEA
+1 MTGKTHTPGS
-11 RSHKGHHHHRH
+11 RTRKHQQHHDDEIDSVALDSR
-22 HQSHT
+22 
-27 HSQEMAM
+27 
-34 DHNYQNSVL
+34 YQNSAL
-43 RRFLHTLATATTQH
+43 RQFLHSLASAATQH
-57 PIESITFCLILAS
+57 PIESIALCLMLAS

-87 INNIEIY
+87 SNNVVVY

-99 IANPDMNFF
+99 IAKPGMDLFL
-108 VPFDKRTNKIPR
+108 PFDKRTNKIPR
-120 NAQQLQLKQVLV
+120 NAQQLKLKQVLV
-132 TATDAAAMVTLEKDG
+132 TADPSTSTSLFDFEQL
-147 DATDNGIKKSV
+147 DNPSNGALKKSV
-158 LSSVLQLQTL
+158 LASVLQLQTL

-175 APFQLWDRD
+175 SPLQLWDRD
-184 VLQNLV
+184 MQSLIQ
-190 HDGKVQ
+190 DGSVR
-196 ATVTENLETNDYL
+196 ATVTENMETIDYL
-209 FKDLRSTHII
+209 FKDLRSTVVSKDNIL
-219 KTNARASTGNDSTN
+219 NDSRAAVSKSEGT
-233 TATGADFASFSPALV
+233 PALV

-271 AHLNTPT
+271 AHLHMPS

-283 RLLEDEKS
+283 RLLQDEQS
-291 TLAWIGAALLDVTH
+291 AIAWIGVALLDVAH
-305 KIEALVQKASNIDV
+305 KIQGLVEKASTIDV
-319 FVILS
+319 FVILT
-324 AYMIMFCSFGLLF
+324 AYFIMFCSFGLLF

-356 GGFAFMGAVITVH
+356 GSFAFMGAVITVH

-406 TSNAEHAP
+406 TLAAEYVP
-414 ESIQKHVVSALESV
+414 ESIQKHVVSAIESV
-428 GPILIRNCAIEIAVL
+428 GPLLIRNCAIEIAVL

-459 LAAFMLAYDLGLL
+459 LAAFMLFYDLALL

-481 LKLELRRIRETSK
+481 LKLELRRIRESSK
-494 SHTYFRELTIK
+494 SPAYFRELTLR
-505 ALLGSGPE
+505 ALLGVG
-513 NTTEKSTPV
+513 TESMEKQDPV
-522 SESESEHVPESV
+522 SETATT
-534 SSSKTET
+534 KTET
-541 RFVAKIKLGLIVG
+541 RIVAKFKLALIVG

-566 LTTPSVMDAAAG
+566 LTTSSVVDVPLG
-578 SSVDVAAPSVAPV
+578 SSVDVTAPSIAPV
-591 LQSLLAIHRA
+591 LESLLAVHRS

-610 VEVAPALTF
+610 VEVAPALSF
-619 QHQALS
+619 QHQTP
-625 QSVVAHWTERPIE
+625 VASNTTQWTERPFE
-638 KLFGLWSY
+638 KMFALWSY

-656 ISLALAGSLLLNI
+656 ISLALAASLLLNI

-676 QSRQAPIAAT
+676 QSRQTPASVLASI
-686 VSPSASAAAAPTT
+686 PSASAPSAT
-699 STVTTVV
+699 TVTTVV

-714 QKAASAPKIM
+714 SSLSQKTSATSNAVAPVKIQ
-724 PGHVMKVESLPE
+724 PTHVQKVESLPE
-736 PKAVVETAIA
+736 PKAVVESSLA
-746 KEAQWM
+746 KQGDWA
-752 LVRPMDD
+752 LVRPVEE
-759 CMALVKSSAGAAAI
+759 CLALIKSEVGPSAV
-773 TDEEIVML
+773 TDEELVML
-781 VSNNKIPAYALEKT
+781 VNQNKIPSYALEKT

-805 RRAIISRAT
+805 RRALISRAT
-814 HTKTLES
+814 HTKTLET

-860 EMLYLPMA
+860 QMLYLPMA
-868 TTEGTLIASTSRG
+868 TTEGCLVASTSRG

-906 EFPNVIEAGAAKK
+906 EFPNIIEAGACKK
-919 WLENEGLQ
+919 WLENEGLE
-927 VMQDA
+927 VMQEA

-956 RFTTTTGDAMG
+956 RFSTTTGDAMG

-981 LGEHF
+981 LGEKF
-986 PNMTVVSLSGNYCTD
+986 PTMSIVSLSGNYCTD

-1020 AVIPGKIVENVL
+1020 AMIPGKVVETVL
-1032 KTTVRALVEL
+1032 KTTVNALVEL

-1094 INNGEDLLI
+1094 INNGQDLLI

-1173 KAHMVHNRA
+1173 KSHMAHNRA
-1182 PAAATTAAITA
+1182 QPTQATITA
-1193 GPNNTTSTTTTTTTT
+1193 SPSSTTTTTTTT
-1208 TTKSLTLTASPVP
+1208 TSMTSTALTVTSASASV
-1221 SMEPILGSLKA
+1221 EPIVGSCIKS

>member
-11 RSHKGHHHHRH
+11 RSHKGQHI
-22 HQSHT
+22 
-27 HSQEMAM
+27 AM
-34 DHNYQNSVL
+34 DDNYQNSAL
-43 RRFLHTLATATTQH
+43 RKFLHTLASATTQR

-87 INNIEIY
+87 INNVIVY

-99 IANPDMNFF
+99 IANPGMDYF
-108 VPFDKRTNKIPR
+108 VSFDKRASKIPR

-132 TATDAAAMVTLEKDG
+132 TAADPAAMIALEG
-147 DATDNGIKKSV
+147 ETAESNLKKSV
-158 LSSVLQLQTL
+158 LSSVLQLQNL

-175 APFQLWDRD
+175 APLQLWDRD
-184 VLQNLV
+184 MQSLIQ
-190 HDGKVQ
+190 DGKVQ

-209 FKDLRSTHII
+209 FKDLRSTLLSKPTSNI
-219 KTNARASTGNDSTN
+219 STS
-233 TATGADFASFSPALV
+233 SLPSPALV

-258 FQTRL
+258 FQSRL

-271 AHLNTPT
+271 AHLDTPT

-291 TLAWIGAALLDVTH
+291 AVAWIGAALLDVAY
-305 KIEALVQKASNIDV
+305 KIEGLVQKASSIDV
-319 FVILS
+319 FVILT
-324 AYMIMFCSFGLLF
+324 AYLIMFCSFGLLF

-346 FTLALSVLVG
+346 FTLGLSVLVG

-406 TSNAEHAP
+406 TLNAEQVP
-414 ESIQKHVVSALESV
+414 ESIQKHVVSAIESV

-459 LAAFMLAYDLGLL
+459 LAAFMLFYDLGLL

-494 SHTYFRELTIK
+494 SPTYFRELTIK
-505 ALLGSGPE
+505 ALLGSAE
-513 NTTEKSTPV
+513 NTEKPTPV
-522 SESESEHVPESV
+522 SESLA
-534 SSSKTET
+534 SKTET

-566 LTTPSVMDAAAG
+566 LTTPTIADATIG
-578 SSVDVAAPSVAPV
+578 SSVDVTAASVAPV
-591 LQSLLAIHRA
+591 LQSLLAIHRS

-619 QHQALS
+619 QHQAIS

-638 KLFGLWSY
+638 KMFGLWSY

-676 QSRQAPIAAT
+676 QSRQAPAT
-686 VSPSASAAAAPTT
+686 TTITASTPASPSTT
-699 STVTTVV
+699 TVTTVV

-714 QKAASAPKIM
+714 QKPAPVKIM

-736 PKAVVETAIA
+736 PKAVVESAIV
-746 KEAQWM
+746 KESWA
-752 LVRPMDD
+752 LVRPMDE
-759 CMALVKSSAGAAAI
+759 CMAIVKSSAGAAAI
-773 TDEEIVML
+773 SDEEIVML
-781 VSNNKIPAYALEKT
+781 VNNNKIPSYALEKT

-805 RRAIISRAT
+805 RRALISRAT
-814 HTKTLES
+814 HTKTLET

-833 VMGQCCENVI
+833 IVGQCCENVI

-855 FNIDG
+855 FNVDG
-860 EMLYLPMA
+860 ESLYLPMA
-868 TTEGTLIASTSRG
+868 TTEGTLVASTSRG

-906 EFPNVIEAGAAKK
+906 EFPNIIEAGAAKK
-919 WLENEGLQ
+919 WLEGEGLQ

-956 RFTTTTGDAMG
+956 RFSTTTGDAMG

-981 LGEHF
+981 LGEKF
-986 PNMTVVSLSGNYCTD
+986 PSMSMVSLSGNYCTD

-1020 AVIPGKIVENVL
+1020 AVIPGKIVETVL
-1032 KTTVRALVEL
+1032 KTTVDALVEL

-1094 INNGEDLLI
+1094 INNGQDLLI

-1111 VGTLGGGTALPPQAS
+1111 VGTLGGGTSLPPQAS
-1126 MLEMLGVR
+1126 MLDMLGVR
-1134 GSHPETPG
+1134 GSHSETPG

-1173 KAHMVHNRA
+1173 KAHMAHNRA
-1182 PAAATTAAITA
+1182 QPAITA
-1193 GPNNTTSTTTTTTTT
+1193 APGTTTTTTTSTTT
-1208 TTKSLTLTASPVP
+1208 TTKSLTLTASSVVP
-1221 SMEPILGSLKA
+1221 SEPVLGSCIKS

>member
-1 MTGKTHTPEA
+1 M
-11 RSHKGHHHHRH
+11 
-22 HQSHT
+22 
-27 HSQEMAM
+27 
-34 DHNYQNSVL
+34 
-43 RRFLHTLATATTQH
+43 
-57 PIESITFCLILAS
+57 
-70 FSYFTLFNTI
+70 
-80 RHSTFFD
+80 
-87 INNIEIY
+87 
-94 QPATV
+94 
-99 IANPDMNFF
+99 
-108 VPFDKRTNKIPR
+108 
-120 NAQQLQLKQVLV
+120 
-132 TATDAAAMVTLEKDG
+132 
-147 DATDNGIKKSV
+147 
-158 LSSVLQLQTL
+158 
-168 IEDQVLV
+168 
-175 APFQLWDRD
+175 
-184 VLQNLV
+184 
-190 HDGKVQ
+190 
-196 ATVTENLETNDYL
+196 
-209 FKDLRSTHII
+209 
-219 KTNARASTGNDSTN
+219 
-233 TATGADFASFSPALV
+233 
-248 LSYAFDANGP
+248 
-258 FQTRL
+258 
-263 AQAWESKV
+263 
-271 AHLNTPT
+271 
-278 MKSQS
+278 
-283 RLLEDEKS
+283 
-291 TLAWIGAALLDVTH
+291 
-305 KIEALVQKASNIDV
+305 
-319 FVILS
+319 FVILT
-324 AYMIMFCSFGLLF
+324 AYLIMFCSFGLLF

-346 FTLALSVLVG
+346 FTLGLSVLVG

-406 TSNAEHAP
+406 TLNAEQVP
-414 ESIQKHVVSALESV
+414 ESIQKHVVSAIESV

-459 LAAFMLAYDLGLL
+459 LAAFMLFYDLGLL

-494 SHTYFRELTIK
+494 SPTYFRELTIK
-505 ALLGSGPE
+505 ALLGSAE
-513 NTTEKSTPV
+513 NTEKPTPV
-522 SESESEHVPESV
+522 SEALA
-534 SSSKTET
+534 SKTET

-566 LTTPSVMDAAAG
+566 LTTPTIADATIG
-578 SSVDVAAPSVAPV
+578 SSVDVTAASVAPV
-591 LQSLLAIHRA
+591 LQSLLAIHRS

-619 QHQALS
+619 QHQAIS

-638 KLFGLWSY
+638 KMFGLWSY

-676 QSRQAPIAAT
+676 QSRQAPAT
-686 VSPSASAAAAPTT
+686 TTITASTPASPSTT
-699 STVTTVV
+699 TVTTVV

-714 QKAASAPKIM
+714 QKPAPVKIM

-736 PKAVVETAIA
+736 PKAVVESAIV
-746 KEAQWM
+746 KESWA
-752 LVRPMDD
+752 LVRPMDE
-759 CMALVKSSAGAAAI
+759 CMAIVKSSAGAAAI
-773 TDEEIVML
+773 SDEEIVML
-781 VSNNKIPAYALEKT
+781 VNNNKIPSYALEKT

-805 RRAIISRAT
+805 RRALISRAT
-814 HTKTLES
+814 HTKTLET

-833 VMGQCCENVI
+833 IVGQCCENVI

-855 FNIDG
+855 FNVDG
-860 EMLYLPMA
+860 ESLYLPMA
-868 TTEGTLIASTSRG
+868 TTEGTLVASTSRG

-906 EFPNVIEAGAAKK
+906 EFPNIIEAGAAKK
-919 WLENEGLQ
+919 WLEGEGLQ

-956 RFTTTTGDAMG
+956 RFSTTTGDAMG

-981 LGEHF
+981 LGEKF
-986 PNMTVVSLSGNYCTD
+986 PSMSMVSLSGNYCTD

-1020 AVIPGKIVENVL
+1020 AVIPGKIVETVL
-1032 KTTVRALVEL
+1032 KTTVDALVEL

-1094 INNGEDLLI
+1094 INNGQDLLI

-1111 VGTLGGGTALPPQAS
+1111 VGTLGGGTSLPPQAS
-1126 MLEMLGVR
+1126 MLDMLGVR
-1134 GSHPETPG
+1134 GSHSETPG

-1173 KAHMVHNRA
+1173 KAHMAHNRA
-1182 PAAATTAAITA
+1182 QPAITA
-1193 GPNNTTSTTTTTTTT
+1193 APGTTTTTTTSTTT
-1208 TTKSLTLTASPVP
+1208 TTKSLTLTASSVVP
-1221 SMEPILGSLKA
+1221 SEPVLGSCIKS

>member
-1 MTGKTHTPEA
+1 MTGKTHTPESRTLKA
-11 RSHKGHHHHRH
+11 SRH
-22 HQSHT
+22 NNDDIDTVALDS
-27 HSQEMAM
+27 A
-34 DHNYQNSVL
+34 YRNSAL
-43 RRFLHTLATATTQH
+43 RRFLHILATATTQH
-57 PIESITFCLILAS
+57 PIESISFCLVIAS
-70 FSYFTLFNTI
+70 FAYFTLFNTI

-87 INNIEIY
+87 INNVVVY
-94 QPATV
+94 QPTTV
-99 IANPDMNFF
+99 IAHPGQNNFQL
-108 VPFDKRTNKIPR
+108 FDRRFNKIPR
-120 NAQQLQLKQVLV
+120 NAQQLQLKQVVV
-132 TATDAAAMVTLEKDG
+132 TPDPSVASLIDTEQTTSGSNSM
-147 DATDNGIKKSV
+147 KKSV
-158 LSSVLQLQTL
+158 LASVLQLQTM

-175 APFQLWDRD
+175 SPLQLWDRD
-184 VLQNLV
+184 LQSIIQ
-190 HDGKVQ
+190 DGKVL
-196 ATVTENLETNDYL
+196 ATVTENMETIDYL
-209 FKDLRSTHII
+209 FKDLRSAVLPKEISF
-219 KTNARASTGNDSTN
+219 NNNDNNSRVSSSI
-233 TATGADFASFSPALV
+233 DSPALV

-263 AQAWESKV
+263 AQGWESKV
-271 AHLNTPT
+271 AHLDTPT

-291 TLAWIGAALLDVTH
+291 AIAWIGAALLDVAH
-305 KIEALVQKASNIDV
+305 KIQGLVQKASTIDV
-319 FVILS
+319 FVILT
-324 AYMIMFCSFGLLF
+324 AYFIMFCSFGLLF
-337 VNMRKLGSQ
+337 HNMRKLGSQ
-346 FTLALSVLVG
+346 FTLGVSVLVG

-406 TSNAEHAP
+406 TLAAEHVP
-414 ESIQKHVVSALESV
+414 ESIQKHVVTALESV
-428 GPILIRNCAIEIAVL
+428 GPILIRNCAVEIAVL

-459 LAAFMLAYDLGLL
+459 LAAFMLFYDLVLL

-481 LKLELRRIRETSK
+481 LKLELRRIRESSK
-494 SHTYFRELTIK
+494 SPVYFSELTLK
-505 ALLGSGPE
+505 ALLGTYGAE
-513 NTTEKSTPV
+513 DKQDTTTTTNSKGNNNLKKTAPV
-522 SESESEHVPESV
+522 SS

-541 RFVAKIKLGLIVG
+541 RIVAKLKLALIIG
-554 FVAMHLFNVCTT
+554 IVAMHLFNVCTT
-566 LTTPSVMDAAAG
+566 LTISNTTDAPTG
-578 SSVDVAAPSVAPV
+578 SSVDISGPSIAPV
-591 LQSLLAIHRA
+591 LETLLTIHR
-601 SSLKDLPMI
+601 SSTLKDMPMI
-610 VEVAPALTF
+610 VEVAPALSF
-619 QHQALS
+619 QHQIPTS
-625 QSVVAHWTERPIE
+625 SVGANWTERPLE
-638 KLFGLWSY
+638 KMFGLWSY

-656 ISLALAGSLLLNI
+656 ISLTLAASLLLNV

-676 QSRQAPIAAT
+676 QSRQDPAT
-686 VSPSASAAAAPTT
+686 ILANLAQTTNVASPSTT
-699 STVTTVV
+699 TVTTVV

-714 QKAASAPKIM
+714 PVSTPKPQPTHIQ
-724 PGHVMKVESLPE
+724 KVESLPE
-736 PKAVVETAIA
+736 PKAVVDTMIL
-746 KEAQWM
+746 KEGDWAM
-752 LVRPMDD
+752 VRPIEE
-759 CMALVKSSAGAAAI
+759 CVALVKSSAGASAVS
-773 TDEEIVML
+773 DEELVML
-781 VSNNKIPAYALEKT
+781 VNNNKIPSYALEKT

-805 RRAIISRAT
+805 RRALISRAT

-855 FNIDG
+855 FNVDG
-860 EMLYLPMA
+860 QMLYLPMA
-868 TTEGTLIASTSRG
+868 TTEGCLVASTSRG

-906 EFPNVIEAGAAKK
+906 EFPNVIEAGACKR
-919 WLENEGLQ
+919 WLDAEGLE

-956 RFTTTTGDAMG
+956 RFSTTTGDAMG

-981 LGEHF
+981 LGEKF
-986 PNMTVVSLSGNYCTD
+986 PSMSIVSLSGNYCTD

-1032 KTTVRALVEL
+1032 KTTVKALVEL
-1042 NLDKN
+1042 NLSKN

-1094 INNGEDLLI
+1094 INNDQDLLI

-1173 KAHMVHNRA
+1173 KSHMAHNRA
-1182 PAAATTAAITA
+1182 QPAQQAITA
-1193 GPNNTTSTTTTTTTT
+1193 GPTTTTTTTT
-1208 TTKSLTLTASPVP
+1208 TTSATALTIAPSSASSSLPPAST
-1221 SMEPILGSLKA
+1221 EPILGSCIKS

>member
-1 MTGKTHTPEA
+1 MTGKTHTPDT
-11 RSHKGHHHHRH
+11 RTRKSHRHHHHEDLDAIALDSR
-22 HQSHT
+22 
-27 HSQEMAM
+27 
-34 DHNYQNSVL
+34 YRNSAL
-43 RRFLHTLATATTQH
+43 RRVLHTIASVTTQH
-57 PIESITFCLILAS
+57 PIESITLCLILAS
-70 FSYFTLFNTI
+70 FAYFTLFNTI

-87 INNIEIY
+87 INNVVIY

-99 IANPDMNFF
+99 IAHPGQDRFL
-108 VPFDKRTNKIPR
+108 PFDKSTAKIPR
-120 NAQQLQLKQVLV
+120 NAQQLQLKQILV
-132 TATDAAAMVTLEKDG
+132 TADASPASAAIDTDQHLTKP
-147 DATDNGIKKSV
+147 V
-158 LSSVLQLQTL
+158 LASVLQLQTL

-175 APFQLWDRD
+175 SPLQLWDRD
-184 VLQNLV
+184 LQSLIKDGNVL
-190 HDGKVQ
+190 
-196 ATVTENLETNDYL
+196 ATVTENIETRDYL
-209 FKDLRSTHII
+209 FKDLRSTIVSKDTLLNH
-219 KTNARASTGNDSTN
+219 SGSPHPS
-233 TATGADFASFSPALV
+233 GAAPALV

-258 FQTRL
+258 FQSRL

-271 AHLNTPT
+271 THLNMPT
-278 MKSQS
+278 LKSQS
-283 RLLEDEKS
+283 RLLQDEKS
-291 TLAWIGAALLDVTH
+291 AIAWVGAALLDVAH
-305 KIEALVQKASNIDV
+305 KIQTLVEKASTIDV
-319 FVILS
+319 FVILT
-324 AYMIMFCSFGLLF
+324 AYFIMFCSFGLLF

-346 FTLALSVLVG
+346 FTLGLSVLVG
-356 GGFAFMGAVITVH
+356 GSFAFMGAVITVH
-369 NLGVYVN
+369 NLGIYVN

-406 TSNAEHAP
+406 TLTAEHVP

-459 LAAFMLAYDLGLL
+459 LAAFMLFYDLALL

-481 LKLELRRIRETSK
+481 LKLELRRIRESSK
-494 SHTYFRELTIK
+494 SPTLFRELTLK
-505 ALLGSGPE
+505 ALLGSGSE
-513 NTTEKSTPV
+513 TMDKQASV
-522 SESESEHVPESV
+522 SEPMPT
-534 SSSKTET
+534 KTET
-541 RFVAKIKLGLIVG
+541 RIVARLKLALIVG
-554 FVAMHLFNVCTT
+554 FVAMHLLSVCTT
-566 LTTPSVMDAAAG
+566 LTQSPEDFASTG
-578 SSVDVAAPSVAPV
+578 SSVDFSGPSIAPV
-591 LQSLLAIHRA
+591 LENLLALHRA
-601 SSLKDLPMI
+601 STLKDLPMI
-610 VEVAPALTF
+610 VEVAPALAF
-619 QHQALS
+619 QYQAPMVS
-625 QSVVAHWTERPIE
+625 SSAQWTERPVE
-638 KLFGLWSY
+638 KMFGLWSY

-656 ISLALAGSLLLNI
+656 ISLMLAASLLLNI

-676 QSRQAPIAAT
+676 QSRQAP
-686 VSPSASAAAAPTT
+686 PAPTPAQTT

-714 QKAASAPKIM
+714 AATTTHGRKSSITATTSSVKVQPT
-724 PGHVMKVESLPE
+724 HVQRVASLPE
-736 PKAVVETAIA
+736 PKAVVESALV
-746 KEAQWM
+746 KEGDWA
-752 LVRPMDD
+752 LVRPVEE
-759 CMALVKSSAGAAAI
+759 CMELIKSDAGAKAI
-773 TDEEIVML
+773 TDEELVML
-781 VSNNKIPAYALEKT
+781 VNSNKIPSYALEKT

-805 RRAIISRAT
+805 RRALISRAT
-814 HTKTLES
+814 HTKTLET

-860 EMLYLPMA
+860 QVLYLPMA
-868 TTEGTLIASTSRG
+868 TTEGALVASTSRG

-906 EFPNVIEAGAAKK
+906 EFPNIVEAGFCKK
-919 WLENEGLQ
+919 WLEGEGLE
-927 VMQDA
+927 VMQEA

-945 KVAVAGRLVYI
+945 KVAVAGRLVFI
-956 RFTTTTGDAMG
+956 RFSTTTGDAMG

-981 LGEHF
+981 LSERF
-986 PNMTVVSLSGNYCTD
+986 PTMAVKSISGNYCTD

-1020 AVIPGKIVENVL
+1020 AVIPGKIVETVL
-1032 KTTVRALVEL
+1032 KTTVESLVEL
-1042 NLDKN
+1042 NLNKN

-1070 VYLATGQDPAQNVES
+1070 IYLATGQDPAQNVES

-1094 INNGEDLLI
+1094 VNNGQDLQI

-1126 MLEMLGVR
+1126 MLDLLGVR

-1173 KAHMVHNRA
+1173 KSHMVHNRA
-1182 PAAATTAAITA
+1182 APAAITA
-1193 GPNNTTSTTTTTTTT
+1193 PPTSTV
-1208 TTKSLTLTASPVP
+1208 LTVASPVP
-1221 SMEPILGSLKA
+1221 VAVSSSSAA

>member
-1 MTGKTHTPEA
+1 
-11 RSHKGHHHHRH
+11 
-22 HQSHT
+22 
-27 HSQEMAM
+27 
-34 DHNYQNSVL
+34 
-43 RRFLHTLATATTQH
+43 
-57 PIESITFCLILAS
+57 
-70 FSYFTLFNTI
+70 
-80 RHSTFFD
+80 
-87 INNIEIY
+87 
-94 QPATV
+94 
-99 IANPDMNFF
+99 
-108 VPFDKRTNKIPR
+108 
-120 NAQQLQLKQVLV
+120 
-132 TATDAAAMVTLEKDG
+132 
-147 DATDNGIKKSV
+147 
-158 LSSVLQLQTL
+158 
-168 IEDQVLV
+168 
-175 APFQLWDRD
+175 
-184 VLQNLV
+184 
-190 HDGKVQ
+190 
-196 ATVTENLETNDYL
+196 
-209 FKDLRSTHII
+209 
-219 KTNARASTGNDSTN
+219 
-233 TATGADFASFSPALV
+233 
-248 LSYAFDANGP
+248 
-258 FQTRL
+258 
-263 AQAWESKV
+263 
-271 AHLNTPT
+271 
-278 MKSQS
+278 
-283 RLLEDEKS
+283 
-291 TLAWIGAALLDVTH
+291 
-305 KIEALVQKASNIDV
+305 
-319 FVILS
+319 
-324 AYMIMFCSFGLLF
+324 MFCSFGLLF

-346 FTLALSVLVG
+346 FTLGLSVLVG

-406 TSNAEHAP
+406 TLNEHVP
-414 ESIQKHVVSALESV
+414 ESIQKHVVSAIESV

-459 LAAFMLAYDLGLL
+459 LAAFMLFYDLALL

-494 SHTYFRELTIK
+494 SPTYFRELTIK
-505 ALLGSGPE
+505 ALLGSAE
-513 NTTEKSTPV
+513 NTEKPTPV
-522 SESESEHVPESV
+522 SEAL
-534 SSSKTET
+534 SSKTET

-566 LTTPSVMDAAAG
+566 LTTPTVVEATTG
-578 SSVDVAAPSVAPV
+578 SSVDVAAASVAPV
-591 LQSLLAIHRA
+591 LQSLLTIHRA

-610 VEVAPALTF
+610 VEVAPALIF
-619 QHQALS
+619 QHQAIS
-625 QSVVAHWTERPIE
+625 QSVVAHWTEHPIE
-638 KLFGLWSY
+638 KMFGLWSY

-676 QSRQAPIAAT
+676 QSRQGPT
-686 VSPSASAAAAPTT
+686 ASTT
-699 STVTTVV
+699 STPTSPSTTITTVV

-714 QKAASAPKIM
+714 QKPAPVKIM

-736 PKAVVETAIA
+736 PKAVVESAVA
-746 KEAQWM
+746 KESWA
-752 LVRPMDD
+752 LVRPMEE
-759 CMALVKSSAGAAAI
+759 CMSIVKSPAGAAAVS
-773 TDEEIVML
+773 DEEIVML
-781 VSNNKIPAYALEKT
+781 VNNNKIQSYALEKT

-805 RRAIISRAT
+805 RRALISRAT
-814 HTKTLES
+814 HTKTLET

-855 FNIDG
+855 YNVDG
-860 EMLYLPMA
+860 ESLYLPMA

-906 EFPNVIEAGAAKK
+906 EFPNIIEAGAAKK
-919 WLENEGLQ
+919 WLEGEGLQ

-956 RFTTTTGDAMG
+956 RFSTTTGDAMG
-967 MNMISKGCERALEV
+967 MNMISKGCEKALEV
-981 LGEHF
+981 LGEKF
-986 PNMTVVSLSGNYCTD
+986 PNMSVVSLSGNYCTD

-1020 AVIPGKIVENVL
+1020 AVIPGKIVETVL
-1032 KTTVRALVEL
+1032 KTTVNALVEL

-1094 INNGEDLLI
+1094 INDGQDLLI

-1126 MLEMLGVR
+1126 MLDLLGVR

-1173 KAHMVHNRA
+1173 KAHMAHNRA
-1182 PAAATTAAITA
+1182 QPAMITA
-1193 GPNNTTSTTTTTTTT
+1193 GPGTTTTTTTSTTTT
-1208 TTKSLTLTASPVP
+1208 TTKSLTLTASLVPEPV
-1221 SMEPILGSLKA
+1221 LGSCIKS

>member
-1 MTGKTHTPEA
+1 MTGKTHTPET
-11 RSHKGHHHHRH
+11 RSHKGQHI
-22 HQSHT
+22 
-27 HSQEMAM
+27 AM
-34 DHNYQNSVL
+34 DDNYQNSAL
-43 RRFLHTLATATTQH
+43 RKFLHTLASATTQR

-87 INNIEIY
+87 INNVVVY

-99 IANPDMNFF
+99 IANPGMDYF
-108 VPFDKRTNKIPR
+108 VSFDRRTSKIPR

-132 TATDAAAMVTLEKDG
+132 TAADPAAMTALEG
-147 DATDNGIKKSV
+147 ETAESNLKKSV
-158 LSSVLQLQTL
+158 LSSVLQLQNL

-175 APFQLWDRD
+175 APLQLWDRD
-184 VLQNLV
+184 MQSLIQ
-190 HDGKVQ
+190 DGKVQ

-209 FKDLRSTHII
+209 FKDLRSTLLT
-219 KTNARASTGNDSTN
+219 KPASNVST
-233 TATGADFASFSPALV
+233 SFSPSPALV

-258 FQTRL
+258 FQSRL

-271 AHLNTPT
+271 AHLDTPT

-283 RLLEDEKS
+283 HLLEDEKS
-291 TLAWIGAALLDVTH
+291 AIAWIGVALLDVAH
-305 KIEALVQKASNIDV
+305 KIEGLVQKASSIDV
-319 FVILS
+319 FVILT
-324 AYMIMFCSFGLLF
+324 AYFIMFCSFGLLF

-346 FTLALSVLVG
+346 FTLGLSVLVG

-406 TSNAEHAP
+406 TLNAEHVP
-414 ESIQKHVVSALESV
+414 ESIQKHVVSAVETV

-459 LAAFMLAYDLGLL
+459 LAAFMLIYDLGLL

-494 SHTYFRELTIK
+494 SPTYFRELTIK
-505 ALLGSGPE
+505 ALLGSAE
-513 NTTEKSTPV
+513 NAEKPAPV
-522 SESESEHVPESV
+522 SEALA
-534 SSSKTET
+534 SKTET

-566 LTTPSVMDAAAG
+566 LTTPTVADATIG
-578 SSVDVAAPSVAPV
+578 SSVDVTAVSVAPV
-591 LQSLLAIHRA
+591 LQSLLAIHRS

-619 QHQALS
+619 QHQAIS

-638 KLFGLWSY
+638 KMFGLWSY

-676 QSRQAPIAAT
+676 QSRQAPAT
-686 VSPSASAAAAPTT
+686 TTSTTTTSPSAT
-699 STVTTVV
+699 TVTTVV

-714 QKAASAPKIM
+714 QKPTPVKIM

-736 PKAVVETAIA
+736 PKAVVESAIA
-746 KEAQWM
+746 KESWA
-752 LVRPMDD
+752 LVRPMDE
-759 CMALVKSSAGAAAI
+759 CMAIVKSSAGAAAVS
-773 TDEEIVML
+773 DEEIVML
-781 VSNNKIPAYALEKT
+781 VNNNKIPAYALEKT

-805 RRAIISRAT
+805 RRALISRAT
-814 HTKTLES
+814 HTKTLET

-860 EMLYLPMA
+860 ESLYLPMA
-868 TTEGTLIASTSRG
+868 TTEGVLVASTSRG

-906 EFPNVIEAGAAKK
+906 EFPNIIEAGGAKK
-919 WLENEGLQ
+919 WLEGEGLQ
-927 VMQDA
+927 VMQEA

-956 RFTTTTGDAMG
+956 RFSTTTGDAMG

-981 LGEHF
+981 LGEKF
-986 PNMTVVSLSGNYCTD
+986 PNMSIVSLSGNYCTD

-1020 AVIPGKIVENVL
+1020 AVIPGKIIETVL
-1032 KTTVRALVEL
+1032 KTTVNALVEL

-1070 VYLATGQDPAQNVES
+1070 MYLATGQDPAQNVES

-1094 INNGEDLLI
+1094 INNGQDLLI

-1173 KAHMVHNRA
+1173 KAHMAHNRA
-1182 PAAATTAAITA
+1182 QPAMITA
-1193 GPNNTTSTTTTTTTT
+1193 TPGTTTTTTTSTTT
-1208 TTKSLTLTASPVP
+1208 TTKSLTLTASSVVP
-1221 SMEPILGSLKA
+1221 SEPVLGSCIKS

>member
-1 MTGKTHTPEA
+1 MTGKTHTPES
-11 RSHKGHHHHRH
+11 RSHKHHDEDIIDTIALDSAYR
-22 HQSHT
+22 
-27 HSQEMAM
+27 
-34 DHNYQNSVL
+34 NSAL
-43 RRFLHTLATATTQH
+43 RRFLHILATATTQH
-57 PIESITFCLILAS
+57 PIESISFCLVVAS
-70 FSYFTLFNTI
+70 FAYFTLFNTI

-87 INNIEIY
+87 SNNVVVY
-94 QPATV
+94 QPTTV
-99 IANPDMNFF
+99 IAHPGQSTFQH
-108 VPFDKRTNKIPR
+108 FDRRFSKIPR
-120 NAQQLQLKQVLV
+120 NAQQLQLKQVVV
-132 TATDAAAMVTLEKDG
+132 TPDSSVSSLIDTDSTSMK
-147 DATDNGIKKSV
+147 NSV
-158 LSSVLQLQTL
+158 LASVLQLQTM

-175 APFQLWDRD
+175 SPIQLWDRD
-184 VLQNLV
+184 LQSIIR
-190 HDGKVQ
+190 DGKVL
-196 ATVTENLETNDYL
+196 ATVTENTETVDYL
-209 FKDLRSTHII
+209 FKDLRSTVII
-219 KTNARASTGNDSTN
+219 ANNNNASRTTVIPE
-233 TATGADFASFSPALV
+233 TPALV

-258 FQTRL
+258 FQSRL
-263 AQAWESKV
+263 AQGWESKV
-271 AHLNTPT
+271 AHLDTPT

-291 TLAWIGAALLDVTH
+291 AIAWIGSALLDVAY
-305 KIEALVQKASNIDV
+305 KIQGLVQKASTIDV
-319 FVILS
+319 FVILT
-324 AYMIMFCSFGLLF
+324 AYFIMFCSFGLLF
-337 VNMRKLGSQ
+337 HNMRKLGSQ
-346 FTLALSVLVG
+346 FTLGVSVLVG

-406 TSNAEHAP
+406 TLATAERVP
-414 ESIQKHVVSALESV
+414 ESIQKHVVTALESV
-428 GPILIRNCAIEIAVL
+428 GPILIRNCAVEIAVL

-459 LAAFMLAYDLGLL
+459 LAAFMLFYDLVIL

-481 LKLELRRIRETSK
+481 LKLELRRIRESSK
-494 SHTYFRELTIK
+494 SPVHFSELTLK
-505 ALLGSGPE
+505 ALLG
-513 NTTEKSTPV
+513 TTGSDDNKQDNNNNGDNLKKNNG
-522 SESESEHVPESV
+522 SV
-534 SSSKTET
+534 SSLSTTKAET
-541 RFVAKIKLGLIVG
+541 RLVAQLKLALIVG

-566 LTTPSVMDAAAG
+566 LTTPSAADIPTG
-578 SSVDVAAPSVAPV
+578 SSVDVTDPSIAPV
-591 LQSLLAIHRA
+591 LETLLAIHR
-601 SSLKDLPMI
+601 SSTLKDMPMI
-610 VEVAPALTF
+610 VEVAPALSF
-619 QHQALS
+619 QHLAPIS
-625 QSVVAHWTERPIE
+625 SAVANWTERPLE
-638 KLFGLWSY
+638 KMFAVWSY
-646 LIQDPVLSKY
+646 LIQDPVISKY
-656 ISLALAGSLLLNI
+656 ISLTLAASLLLNV

-676 QSRQAPIAAT
+676 QSRQAPATTAT
-686 VSPSASAAAAPTT
+686 VTSAHQTTNVTSPSTT
-699 STVTTVV
+699 TVTTVV

-714 QKAASAPKIM
+714 PASTPKPQPTHIQ
-724 PGHVMKVESLPE
+724 KVESLAE
-736 PKAVVETAIA
+736 PKAVVDTVIL
-746 KEAQWM
+746 KEGDWAM
-752 LVRPMDD
+752 VRPVDE
-759 CMALVKSSAGAAAI
+759 CIALIKSPAGATALS
-773 TDEEIVML
+773 DEEMVML
-781 VSNNKIPAYALEKT
+781 VTNNKIPSYALEKT

-805 RRAIISRAT
+805 RRALISRAT
-814 HTKTLES
+814 HTKTLET

-855 FNIDG
+855 CNIDG
-860 EMLYLPMA
+860 QMLYLPMA
-868 TTEGTLIASTSRG
+868 TTEGCLVASTSRG

-906 EFPNVIEAGAAKK
+906 EFPNVTEAGACKR
-919 WLENEGLQ
+919 WLDTEEGLQ
-927 VMQDA
+927 TMQDA

-956 RFTTTTGDAMG
+956 RFSTTTGDAMG
-967 MNMISKGCERALEV
+967 MNMISKGCERALEI
-981 LGEHF
+981 LGDKF
-986 PNMTVVSLSGNYCTD
+986 PSMSIVSLSGNYCTD

-1032 KTTVRALVEL
+1032 KTTVKAMVEL
-1042 NLDKN
+1042 NLSKN

-1055 AMGGFNAHAANILTA
+1055 AMGGFNAQAANILTA

-1094 INNGEDLLI
+1094 INNDQDLLI

-1126 MLEMLGVR
+1126 MLDLLGVR

-1173 KAHMVHNRA
+1173 KSHMAHNRA
-1182 PAAATTAAITA
+1182 QPTITA
-1193 GPNNTTSTTTTTTTT
+1193 GPSTTTASSTTTTTTTT
-1208 TTKSLTLTASPVP
+1208 TSSTASPSTALLPASSVA
-1221 SMEPILGSLKA
+1221 PILGSCIKS

>member
-1 MTGKTHTPEA
+1 MTGKTHTPET
-11 RSHKGHHHHRH
+11 RSHKGQHI
-22 HQSHT
+22 
-27 HSQEMAM
+27 AM
-34 DHNYQNSVL
+34 DDNYQNSAL
-43 RRFLHTLATATTQH
+43 RKFLHTLASATTQR

-87 INNIEIY
+87 INNVVVY

-99 IANPDMNFF
+99 IANPGMDYF
-108 VPFDKRTNKIPR
+108 
-120 NAQQLQLKQVLV
+120 QLQLKQVLV
-132 TATDAAAMVTLEKDG
+132 TAADPAAMTALEG
-147 DATDNGIKKSV
+147 ETAESNLKKSV
-158 LSSVLQLQTL
+158 LSSVLQLQNL

-175 APFQLWDRD
+175 APLQLWDRD
-184 VLQNLV
+184 MQSLIQ
-190 HDGKVQ
+190 DGKVQ

-209 FKDLRSTHII
+209 FKDLRSTLLT
-219 KTNARASTGNDSTN
+219 KPASNVST
-233 TATGADFASFSPALV
+233 SFSPSPALV

-258 FQTRL
+258 FQSRL

-271 AHLNTPT
+271 AHLDTPT

-291 TLAWIGAALLDVTH
+291 AIAWIGVALLDVAH
-305 KIEALVQKASNIDV
+305 KIEGLVQKASSIDV
-319 FVILS
+319 FVILT
-324 AYMIMFCSFGLLF
+324 AYFIMFCSFGLLF

-346 FTLALSVLVG
+346 FTLGLSVLVG

-406 TSNAEHAP
+406 TLNAEHVP
-414 ESIQKHVVSALESV
+414 ESIQKHVVSAVETV

-459 LAAFMLAYDLGLL
+459 LAAFMLIYDLGLL

-494 SHTYFRELTIK
+494 SPTYFRELTIK
-505 ALLGSGPE
+505 ALLGSAE
-513 NTTEKSTPV
+513 NAEKPAPV
-522 SESESEHVPESV
+522 SEALA
-534 SSSKTET
+534 SKTET

-566 LTTPSVMDAAAG
+566 LTTPTVADATIG
-578 SSVDVAAPSVAPV
+578 SSVDVTAASVAPV
-591 LQSLLAIHRA
+591 LQSLLAIHR
-601 SSLKDLPMI
+601 SSILKDLPMI

-619 QHQALS
+619 QHQAIS

-638 KLFGLWSY
+638 KMFGLWSY

-676 QSRQAPIAAT
+676 QSRQAPAT
-686 VSPSASAAAAPTT
+686 TTSTTTTSPSAT
-699 STVTTVV
+699 TVTTVV

-714 QKAASAPKIM
+714 QKPTPVKIM

-736 PKAVVETAIA
+736 PKAVVESAIA
-746 KEAQWM
+746 KESWA
-752 LVRPMDD
+752 LVRPMDE
-759 CMALVKSSAGAAAI
+759 CMAIVKSSAGAAAVS
-773 TDEEIVML
+773 DEEIVML
-781 VSNNKIPAYALEKT
+781 VNNNKIPAYALEKT

-805 RRAIISRAT
+805 RRALISRAT
-814 HTKTLES
+814 HTKTLET

-843 GYMPLPV
+843 GYMPVPV

-860 EMLYLPMA
+860 ESLYLPMA
-868 TTEGTLIASTSRG
+868 TTEGVLVASTSRG

-906 EFPNVIEAGAAKK
+906 EFPNIIEAGAAKK
-919 WLENEGLQ
+919 WLEGEGLQ

-956 RFTTTTGDAMG
+956 RFSTTTGDAMG

-981 LGEHF
+981 LGEKF
-986 PNMTVVSLSGNYCTD
+986 PNMSIVSLSGNYCTD

-1020 AVIPGKIVENVL
+1020 AVIPGKIVETVL
-1032 KTTVRALVEL
+1032 KTTVNALVEL

-1070 VYLATGQDPAQNVES
+1070 MYLATGQDPAQNVES

-1094 INNGEDLLI
+1094 INNGQDLLI

-1173 KAHMVHNRA
+1173 KAHMAHNRA
-1182 PAAATTAAITA
+1182 QPAMITAAP
-1193 GPNNTTSTTTTTTTT
+1193 GTTTTTTTSTTT
-1208 TTKSLTLTASPVP
+1208 TTKSLTLTASSVVP
-1221 SMEPILGSLKA
+1221 SEPVLGSCIKS